1 MCDYFEIYEIYGLLQ
16 HNEQEIIYF
25 IEDKYKTSLS
35 SISSKLCGVLK
46 CYTVLSLESK
56 LFKERIQHYKT
67 LLKVKKDA
75 DKEKLTDKKNIEDG
89 EEILNHCKNEM
100 DKLGDTLKNDI
111 NLLNSWDITAQ
122 MYCVLKIYLE
132 IGNFRGGEIV
142 DMKILDTDTEDKINY
157 INVKTHKI
165 IIRNHK
171 TEKSQKERI
180 IEIEDKKLINIL
192 KKDWV
197 NI

>member
-1 MCDYFEIYEIYGLLQ
+1 
-16 HNEQEIIYF
+16 
-25 IEDKYKTSLS
+25 
-35 SISSKLCGVLK
+35 
-46 CYTVLSLESK
+46 
-56 LFKERIQHYKT
+56 
-67 LLKVKKDA
+67 VKKDA

-157 INVKTHKI
+157 INVI
-165 IIRNHK
+165 
-171 TEKSQKERI
+171 EKENPQSIYIKNKE
-180 IEIEDKKLINIL
+180 NF
-192 KKDWV
+192 
-197 NI
+197 